1 MQRWKGVEIEIGG
14 VSNNFFIDKNDVYA
28 IVKRF
33 GGDSTQKKSLA
44 SVDLRRIEEALKKD
58 VWIKNAELFFDNND
72 MLKVLVEEREPIARI
87 FSLTGNTFYTD
98 SSCMV
103 LPLSEKFS
111 ARVPVFTGFPSDA
124 KILSKPDSLLLRD
137 IKNISLKIAADSFLM
152 AMIDQVDITPAKGFE
167 MVPKIGKQQIIF
179 GDATDADA
187 KFANLKLFYKNVITK
202 AGWNKYKTIN
212 LQYKDQVVAA
222 IRGKEDVTADSL
234 HTLEL
239 LKAIAAD
246 AAAKATDTAQGFIQ
260 AAERNVTD
268 TLPQQSVERDEG
280 PDNDA
285 APVQNAAAPAV
296 SAQPANRDP
305 KPAVVPKPAAV
316 QKPARQT
323 PKPATHDPKP
333 KPKVKTA
340 KPNNDY

>member
-1 MQRWKGVEIEIGG
+1 MKINKTKIKNFFSVLIWTAVGAGCITLLVSGKRKKDAQRWKGVEIEIGG

-33 GGDSTQKKSLA
+33 GGDSAQKKSLA

-72 MLKVLVEEREPIARI
+72 MLKVFVEEREPIARI

-124 KILSKPDSLLLRD
+124 KVLSKPDSMLLRD

-152 AMIDQVDITPAKGFE
+152 AMIDQVDITPARSFE
-167 MVPKIGKQQIIF
+167 MTPKIGKQQIIF

-187 KFANLKLFYKNVITK
+187 KFANLKLFYKNVITR
-202 AGWNKYKTIN
+202 AGWNRYKTIN

-222 IRGKEDVTADSL
+222 IRGKEDVAADSL
-234 HTLEL
+234 HTLETVENDCGRCGGENNRFGTGL
-239 LKAIAAD
+239 YPGSGKKCDGYITAAIGR
-246 AAAKATDTAQGFIQ
+246 K
-260 AAERNVTD
+260 R
-268 TLPQQSVERDEG
+268 
-280 PDNDA
+280 
-285 APVQNAAAPAV
+285 
-296 SAQPANRDP
+296 
-305 KPAVVPKPAAV
+305 
-316 QKPARQT
+316 
-323 PKPATHDPKP
+323 
-333 KPKVKTA
+333 
-340 KPNNDY
+340 